1 MRDERE
7 LGSYRIG
14 EIRTPTS
21 SRRTLWSE
29 RAAVREHLGGMARAD
44 AEQAAFEDLQR
55 WLGRSA

>member
-1 MRDERE
+1 LFE
-7 LGSYRIG
+7 
-14 EIRTPTS
+14 
-21 SRRTLWSE
+21 LWSE